1 MVIIF
6 FIITKNAFNININAF
21 LNPRLNINNQR
32 LEQTKKKK
40 KNKKKSEQNRKNEQK
55 QTKKTKLETK

>member
-40 KNKKKSEQNRKNEQK
+40 KTRKKVNKTGKMNKNKLKKQN
-55 QTKKTKLETK
+55 